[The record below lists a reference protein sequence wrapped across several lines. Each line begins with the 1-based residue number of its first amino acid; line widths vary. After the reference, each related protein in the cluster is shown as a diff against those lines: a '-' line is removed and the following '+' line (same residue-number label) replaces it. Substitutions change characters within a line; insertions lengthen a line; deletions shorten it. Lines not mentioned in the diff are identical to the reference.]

1 MNSEQNENT
10 IAKMLQAMN
19 YEEAQIEAALTA
31 LRGESAAS
39 RVVDEPLM
47 SPKQLAKRLSLSTV
61 TLWRMQPPYIRVG
74 ARKRFVW
81 SEVEDFLRKR
91 TGVAA

>member
-39 RVVDEPLM
+39 RVADEPLM
-47 SPKQLAKRLSLSTV
+47 SPKQLCRRLEISITS
-61 TLWRMQPPYIRVG
+61 LWRMQPPYIRVG

-81 SEVEDFLRKR
+81 SEVEEFLRQGR
-91 TGVAA
+91 VAA